1 MMKHFFISEHSG
13 ELFDTRVENWSS
25 HPLRLNYQKH
35 HRKIKTVEDLKATL
49 RAGAYGWPGGYQM
62 YFTTGCG
69 GALSFKSARENF
81 RNIADSIQTDCND
94 GWRVIGCDIN
104 YEDSN
109 LYCDDSGERIP
120 PAYGDDIP
128 EKNDDIGKYGPLAS
142 EF

>member
-25 HPLRLNYQKH
+25 HPLRLNYKKH

-62 YFTTGCG
+62 YFTTWCG